1 MCILPGNLDAQKV
14 ISLKMIPIWQLVV
27 PAALYSYTSSDAQN
41 GFFMRIQLYSTQ
53 CGGNYAL
60 PPQVKKQWQI
70 LKSFVLELLYR
81 KNH

>member
-27 PAALYSYTSSDAQN
+27 PASLYSYTSSDAHN

-53 CGGNYAL
+53 WGGNYAL